1 MSPTTTVMGQPNGAR
16 LLSRT
21 CVPGIHP
28 ISNSFR
34 AISGSFRQQMVP
46 LSPSWRSVTLRGAA
60 GDGVRVERFDTG
72 GVI

>member
-1 MSPTTTVMGQPNGAR
+1 
-16 LLSRT
+16 
-21 CVPGIHP
+21 
-28 ISNSFR
+28 
-34 AISGSFRQQMVP
+34 MVP